1 MRAFG
6 QGQDVVER
14 LAAILL
20 VDEIPERIA
29 CNQSIIIAQM
39 VDFLVATRCYAA
51 LKLGFLVT
59 VPVTSDESHQTILE
73 PLWYVVAVTAAQ
85 LRTYR
90 CAVHHLAEQ
99 QSSDAFSDLCFEMGV
114 VAVEV
119 KNDLCA
125 YDFGDATRVAV
136 FLFLKVDVALL
147 EVALAV
153 EHKELDFLAEATA

>member
-1 MRAFG
+1 
-6 QGQDVVER
+6 
-14 LAAILL
+14 
-20 VDEIPERIA
+20 
-29 CNQSIIIAQM
+29 M

-90 CAVHHLAEQ
+90 CAIHHLAEQ
-99 QSSDAFSDLCFEMGV
+99 QPSDAFSDLCFEMGV

-125 YDFGDATRVAV
+125 YDFGDAARVAV
-136 FLFLKVDVALL
+136 FLFFKVDVALL

-153 EHKELDFLAEATA
+153 EHKELDFLAEATV